1 MYEILQRS
9 SEIMTNG
16 IKTANDGKVQSKF
29 PFVRVAPFLLIVT
42 ASFAQN
48 SGMPACTPSSQ
59 QAMGCEL
66 VSWSQLQSPAPVPP
80 SDNSNLPA
88 RNSDAATT
96 NKTYTGQIVSENGAY
111 VLKAADQTFQLDD
124 QDRAKHYD
132 GKYVKVSGS
141 LNSEGTVFVIKAI
154 EVMS

>member
-1 MYEILQRS
+1 MK
-9 SEIMTNG
+9 NG
-16 IKTANDGKVQSKF
+16 IKSTGALQTKLALSGLSAFVLLLATSSFGQS
-29 PFVRVAPFLLIVT
+29 
-42 ASFAQN
+42 
-48 SGMPACTPSSQ
+48 SGMTACAPSSQ
-59 QAMGCEL
+59 QVMGCEL

-88 RNSDAATT
+88 RNSDASATT
-96 NKTYTGQIVSENGAY
+96 RILTGRIVSENGAY
-111 VLKAADQTFQLDD
+111 VLKADDQTFQLDD
-124 QDRAKHYD
+124 QDRAKQYD